1 MTGKI
6 NAIAGHEFKTL
17 FKEKT
22 FVLILIIFILM
33 TLFSAYIG
41 WSSRTTIESVYQE
54 TVKKLVSD
62 GSTNQLSD
70 PFASIPILSIIKNM
84 IVYVFLIGSLLAI
97 IIGYN
102 SFLRERQ
109 AGVSKII
116 FSKPLGRKDFVL
128 GKIAGI
134 VFPILIITAVSFL
147 ISLASV
153 SFITGKML
161 PNPLIFKLAA
171 FYLISLIYMLIFA
184 MIGLFFSIYLKSESM
199 ALLIPV
205 IIWIF
210 ISFVLP
216 ELTSALNPNALL
228 NPTNIQ
234 SAMPHGQFLLSLQG
248 VIKPFSISETYK
260 LISGNLL
267 ELDYV
272 SSSLGILK
280 ILINNLGSF
289 IFMIFFLV
297 FSVFG
302 CFYAMTKFNACEEE
316 VYD

>member
-1 MTGKI
+1 MTRRI
-6 NAIAGHEFKTL
+6 NTIAGHEFKTL

-22 FVLILIIFILM
+22 FILILIIFILM
-33 TLFSAYIG
+33 TLFSTYIG
-41 WSSRTTIESVYQE
+41 WSSRTTIENVYQE
-54 TVKKLVSD
+54 TVK
-62 GSTNQLSD
+62 QLASNGAAVQSSD
-70 PFASIPILSIIKNM
+70 PFIAIPILSIIKNM

-109 AGVSKII
+109 SGVSKII
-116 FSKPLGRKDFVL
+116 FSKPLERKDFVL

-134 VFPILIITAVSFL
+134 LLPLLIITAASFL

-153 SFITGKML
+153 SLITGKML
-161 PNPLIFKLAA
+161 PNPSILKLAA
-171 FYLISLIYMLIFA
+171 FYIISLIYMLIFS
-184 MIGLFFSIYLKSESM
+184 MSGLFFSIYLKSESM
-199 ALLIPV
+199 ALLIPI

-234 SAMPHGQFLLSLQG
+234 SATPHGQFLMSLQG
-248 VIKPFSISETYK
+248 ALKPFSVSETYK

-267 ELDYV
+267 ELDYA
-272 SSSLGILK
+272 SSSLGIIK
-280 ILINNLGSF
+280 ILMNNLGSF
-289 IFMIFFLV
+289 IFMIFLLI
-297 FSVFG
+297 FSIFG
-302 CFYAMTKFNACEEE
+302 CFHAMTKFNACEEE
-316 VYD
+316 VYE

>member
-1 MTGKI
+1 MSGKI
-6 NAIAGHEFKTL
+6 NTIAGHEIKTL

-33 TLFSAYIG
+33 TLFSTYIG
-41 WSSRTTIESVYQE
+41 WSSRTTIENVYQE

-62 GSTNQLSD
+62 GVANQPSD
-70 PFASIPILSIIKNM
+70 PFISIPILSIIKNM

-109 AGVSKII
+109 SGVSKII
-116 FSKPLGRKDFVL
+116 FSKPLERKDFVL

-134 VFPILIITAVSFL
+134 LFPLLIITAISFL

-153 SFITGKML
+153 SLITGKML
-161 PNPLIFKLAA
+161 SNPSILKLAA

-184 MIGLFFSIYLKSESM
+184 MSGLFFSIYLKSESM
-199 ALLIPV
+199 ALLIPI

-234 SAMPHGQFLLSLQG
+234 SALPHGQFLLSLQG
-248 VIKPFSISETYK
+248 ALKPFSVSETYK
-260 LISGNLL
+260 LVSGNLL
-267 ELDYV
+267 ELDFA
-272 SSSLGILK
+272 SSSLGIMK
-280 ILINNLGSF
+280 ILMNNLGSL
-289 IFMIFFLV
+289 IFMIFLLA

-302 CFYAMTKFNACEEE
+302 CFYAMIKFNACEEE
-316 VYD
+316 IYE

>member
-6 NAIAGHEFKTL
+6 NIIAGHEFKTL

-33 TLFSAYIG
+33 TLFSTYIG
-41 WSSRTTIESVYQE
+41 WSSRTTIENVYQE

-62 GSTNQLSD
+62 GAVNQLSD
-70 PFASIPILSIIKNM
+70 PFIAIPILSIIKNM

-109 AGVSKII
+109 SGVSKII

-134 VFPILIITAVSFL
+134 LFPLIIITAISFL

-153 SFITGKML
+153 SLITGKIL
-161 PNPLIFKLAA
+161 PNPEILKLAA
-171 FYLISLIYMLIFA
+171 FYIISLVYMLIFA
-184 MIGLFFSIYLKSESM
+184 MSGLFFSIYLKSESM
-199 ALLIPV
+199 ALLVPI

-234 SAMPHGQFLLSLQG
+234 SSTPHGQFLLSLQG
-248 VIKPFSISETYK
+248 ALKPFSVSETYK
-260 LISGNLL
+260 LISSNLL
-267 ELDYV
+267 ELDFA

-280 ILINNLGSF
+280 IFMNNLGSF
-289 IFMIFFLV
+289 IFMIFLLI

-302 CFYAMTKFNACEEE
+302 CFYAMIKFNACEEE
-316 VYD
+316 IYE

>member
-1 MTGKI
+1 
-6 NAIAGHEFKTL
+6 
-17 FKEKT
+17 
-22 FVLILIIFILM
+22 
-33 TLFSAYIG
+33 
-41 WSSRTTIESVYQE
+41 
-54 TVKKLVSD
+54 LVSD
-62 GSTNQLSD
+62 GVANQPSD
-70 PFASIPILSIIKNM
+70 PFISIPILSIIKNM

-109 AGVSKII
+109 SGVSKII
-116 FSKPLGRKDFVL
+116 FSKPLERKDFVL

-134 VFPILIITAVSFL
+134 LFPLLIITAISFL

-153 SFITGKML
+153 SLITGKML
-161 PNPLIFKLAA
+161 PNPSILKLAA

-184 MIGLFFSIYLKSESM
+184 MSGLFFSIYLKSESM
-199 ALLIPV
+199 ALLIPI

-234 SAMPHGQFLLSLQG
+234 SALPHGQFLQSLQG
-248 VIKPFSISETYK
+248 ALKPFSVSETYK
-260 LISGNLL
+260 LVSGNLL
-267 ELDYV
+267 ELDFA
-272 SSSLGILK
+272 SSSLGIMK
-280 ILINNLGSF
+280 ILMNNLGSL
-289 IFMIFFLV
+289 IFMIFLLA

-302 CFYAMTKFNACEEE
+302 CFYAMIKFNACEEE
-316 VYD
+316 IYE

>member
-6 NAIAGHEFKTL
+6 NTIAGHEFKTL

-33 TLFSAYIG
+33 TLFSTYIG
-41 WSSRTTIESVYQE
+41 WSSRTTVENVYQE
-54 TVKKLVSD
+54 TVKKLLAD
-62 GSTNQLSD
+62 GAAMQPAD
-70 PFASIPILSIIKNM
+70 PFTGISVLSIIKNM
-84 IVYVFLIGSLLAI
+84 IVYVFLIGSLLSI

-109 AGVSKII
+109 SGVSKII
-116 FSKPLGRKDFVL
+116 FSKPLERKDFVL

-134 VFPILIITAVSFL
+134 LYPLLIITAISFL

-153 SFITGKML
+153 SLITGKML
-161 PNPLIFKLAA
+161 PSPSIFKLVA
-171 FYLISLIYMLIFA
+171 FYLVSLIYMLMFA
-184 MIGLFFSIYLKSESM
+184 MTGLFFSIYLKSESM

-234 SAMPHGQFLLSLQG
+234 SAMPHGQFLLALQG
-248 VIKPFSISETYK
+248 ALKPFSVSETYK

-267 ELDYV
+267 ELDSA
-272 SSSLGILK
+272 SSSLSIMK
-280 ILINNLGSF
+280 IFMNNLGSF
-289 IFMIFFLV
+289 VFIIFLLG

-302 CFYAMTKFNACEEE
+302 CFYAMIKFNACEEE
-316 VYD
+316 IYE